1 MSAPQIRYEA
11 DAGVARL
18 TIDQPA
24 KFNAMTFDMWLAM
37 PALVERADA
46 DPAVRVIEVTG
57 EGPKAFCAGA
67 DISQFGDKRN
77 DPDSVKAYEA
87 AVTAGMQSLIQ
98 ARKPSVAVIRGVCFG
113 GGLALALC
121 CDLRLC
127 DGVAR
132 FRIPAA
138 RLGLGYA
145 YSNIDSLVHKIGVG
159 PASDLL
165 LSARIV
171 DAKEAERLGIVNKCW
186 PDNFDEEA
194 RSYLSNMATNAPLTL
209 AAIKRAFVELARP
222 VAERDKATVDAMV
235 KACFESAD
243 YKEGQAA
250 FAAKRTPDFKGV

>member
-1 MSAPQIRYEA
+1 MSAPQIRYDVE
-11 DAGVARL
+11 AGVARL

-37 PALVERADA
+37 PGLVARADA
-46 DPAVRVIEVTG
+46 DENVRVIEVTG

-87 AVTAGMQSLIQ
+87 AVTAGMQSLIR

-127 DGVAR
+127 DGGSR

-145 YSNIDSLVHKIGVG
+145 YSNIESLVHKIGVG

-171 DAKEAERLGIVNKCW
+171 DAREAERLGIVNKCW
-186 PDNFDEEA
+186 TDAFDDEA
-194 RSYLSNMATNAPLTL
+194 RAYIKNMAENAPLTL
-209 AAIKRAFVELARP
+209 VAIKRAFVELARP
-222 VAERDKATVDAMV
+222 YAERDKAAADALV
-235 KACFESAD
+235 KACYGSAD

-250 FAAKRTPDFKGV
+250 FAAKRTPVFQGR